1 MTAPHI
7 HIENI
12 QKTFLI
18 KNNEPGHPES
28 HTQLE
33 VLKGIQLSVRE
44 GEFLTVVGPSGS
56 GKSVLLD
63 IISGLAQASGGTVT
77 LSGQTING
85 PSRDSSYVFQQYAL
99 FPWKSALQNIA
110 YPLEIRSV
118 PKAER
123 LQRAQKLLELFGLQ
137 DFAHRFPNQLS
148 GGMQQRVAIAR
159 ALVTEPKVLLMD
171 EPFAALD
178 AQTREALQIELLRI
192 WHNFKT
198 TVIFITHG
206 LDEAVFLGDRV
217 AVMAARPGRIKGV
230 IDIPLP
236 RPRDADLRAS
246 DAFHQYRQRVW
257 EVLRD
262 EVIDTPAVRKPQLHA
277 VPTPLKAAA

>member
-1 MTAPHI
+1 MHIDHI
-7 HIENI
+7 HIDNVR
-12 QKTFLI
+12 KTFLI
-18 KNNEPGHPES
+18 KNHADGQPS
-28 HTQLE
+28 HSELE
-33 VLKGIQLSVRE
+33 VLAGIDLAVRE

-63 IISGLAQASGGTVT
+63 IISGLASASSGSVRVGGE
-77 LSGQTING
+77 LIAK
-85 PSRDSSYVFQQYAL
+85 PSRDVSYVFQQYAL
-99 FPWKSALQNIA
+99 FPWKTALQNIE
-110 YPLEIRSV
+110 YPLQIRGV
-118 PKAER
+118 PGRER
-123 LQRAQKLLELFGLQ
+123 SARAWELLELFGLK
-137 DFAHRFPNQLS
+137 DFAHRYPSQLS

-159 ALVTEPKVLLMD
+159 ALVPRPKVLLMD

-192 WHNFKT
+192 WNALKT

-217 AVMAARPGRIKGV
+217 AVMAARPGRIKRILD
-230 IDIPLP
+230 IDLP

-246 DAFHQYRQRVW
+246 NTFNLYRQRVW

-262 EVIDTPAVRKPQLHA
+262 EVIDPSPGQAPATPVSSSSKI
-277 VPTPLKAAA
+277 AA